1 MKLIAQISTYLF
13 HFLTFSLIL
22 LSFLFFS
29 PLPLLVF
36 LSFSFPFLPS
46 LDLSHVSICSAL
58 LKGLAPT
65 PFPFQWFVWCLIHCG
80 CLINVGGKEWVKER
94 KAFPVWNP
102 ASLAWT
108 LAGPIAGPF
117 HLVNQA
123 LISSVNSNNIYFK
136 IGSGSDPIPCL
147 LEMPS
152 MAQNNCLQLAV
163 PHFWNFL
170 AGAESLSKFW
180 TPFPFID
187 PSTINAIAGLPSRAK
202 TCTFHMPCPL
212 QYVLLGLPAFLSFCI
227 SSPGLGKLFL

>member
-1 MKLIAQISTYLF
+1 MYLS

-22 LSFLFFS
+22 LSSLFFFF
-29 PLPLLVF
+29 PLPLLVC

-46 LDLSHVSICSAL
+46 LYLSHVSICSAL

-65 PFPFQWFVWCLIHCG
+65 PFPLQWFVWCLIHCG
-80 CLINVGGKEWVKER
+80 CLINVWGKEWVKER
-94 KAFPVWNP
+94 KAFPIWNP
-102 ASLAWT
+102 ASLPWT
-108 LAGPIAGPF
+108 LACPIAGLL

-123 LISSVNSNNIYFK
+123 LISWVNSNSIHFK

-152 MAQNNCLQLAV
+152 MAQNNCSQLAL
-163 PHFWNFL
+163 PHFWNVL
-170 AGAESLSKFW
+170 AEVKSLSKFW

-187 PSTINAIAGLPSRAK
+187 PSTKNAIAGLPGPAK
-202 TCTFHMPCPL
+202 TCTLHMPCSL